1 MLITTALRLICS
13 LETPFKRVVDQN
25 AMCRA
30 MVISTPPYLTQIK
43 QHRLSENVDVQLR
56 IHKAHMH
63 DVHLPADKTIVEG
76 QDSLVN
82 LCGRKRVVAVQL
94 GSVSFLG
101 QEGGHVESAKS
112 RIMSNLTSG
121 GVIPWNHEGWRH
133 FGWEGWVLG

>member
-1 MLITTALRLICS
+1 
-13 LETPFKRVVDQN
+13 
-25 AMCRA
+25 
-30 MVISTPPYLTQIK
+30 
-43 QHRLSENVDVQLR
+43 
-56 IHKAHMH
+56 MH

-112 RIMSNLTSG
+112 QIIAKAGYELGKQNPRKSFHCLHIYLFRTKLQCKL
-121 GVIPWNHEGWRH
+121 
-133 FGWEGWVLG
+133 VL